1 MFIFAIL
8 LTLLFVF
15 GRVCLMGKL
24 AMTVMLHCSLFREI
38 GIVVIEI
45 NYFILFSELYFL
57 FGKSWSS
64 RYINCLYWVVPGINL
79 WSRLTLWKSCQE
91 VGRNVHFKRIRPI
104 SLLKKNG
111 PFSSSFGCI
120 LYAVI
125 CFLITSKAH
134 FILQPCHISTM
145 VLLVALIFQT
155 SISALEALEILL
167 KIIQRIVCNYFW
179 WIKKLNSILDAQ

>member
-64 RYINCLYWVVPGINL
+64 RYI
-79 WSRLTLWKSCQE
+79 
-91 VGRNVHFKRIRPI
+91 
-104 SLLKKNG
+104 
-111 PFSSSFGCI
+111 
-120 LYAVI
+120 
-125 CFLITSKAH
+125 
-134 FILQPCHISTM
+134 
-145 VLLVALIFQT
+145 
-155 SISALEALEILL
+155 
-167 KIIQRIVCNYFW
+167 
-179 WIKKLNSILDAQ
+179 